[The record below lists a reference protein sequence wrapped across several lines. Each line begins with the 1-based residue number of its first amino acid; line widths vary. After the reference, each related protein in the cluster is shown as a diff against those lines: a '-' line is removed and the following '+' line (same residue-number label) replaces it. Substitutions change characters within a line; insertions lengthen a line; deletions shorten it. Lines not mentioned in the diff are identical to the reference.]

1 MERLIEI
8 ITRQQQGHENEPLF
22 MVGEQLKDIASREP
36 ASAELLEQDL
46 EVEAMSLRAAAAE
59 LQKYSDKNRGSAK
72 CFCIT
77 PLVAEEILRKFYGL
91 PSPDKAGAQSTQN
104 STDFIDL
111 SNFL

>member
-36 ASAELLEQDL
+36 MAAEILERDL
-46 EVEAMSLRAAAAE
+46 ELENMSIKAAATE
-59 LQKYSDKNRGSAK
+59 LQKYADKNHGSTK

-77 PLVAEEILRKFYGL
+77 PKVAEKILREFYGL
-91 PSPDKAGAQSTQN
+91 PTLEETKAQPG
-104 STDFIDL
+104 FIDL